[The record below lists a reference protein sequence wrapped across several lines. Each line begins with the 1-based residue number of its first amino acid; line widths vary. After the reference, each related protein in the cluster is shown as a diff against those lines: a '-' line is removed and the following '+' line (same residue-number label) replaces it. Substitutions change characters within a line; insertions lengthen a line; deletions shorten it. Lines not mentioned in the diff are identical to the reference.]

1 MKPKVIVI
9 VGPTASGK
17 TSASISVAKKL
28 NGEIIS
34 ADSMQIYREMNIGTA
49 KVTKEEADGIKHYL
63 VDIVNPDEVF
73 NVTKY
78 KELAEAAIE
87 EILSKGK
94 MPIIVGG
101 TGLYV
106 STLINGIE
114 FAEVGED
121 VEYRKQMT
129 ALAEEKGAEYLLE
142 ELRKVDPDAADAIDM
157 NNIRRVIRALEI
169 FKLTGKTK
177 TQLDI
182 ESRKEVKYD
191 YRVYGIDTPREE
203 LYNRIN
209 LRVDKMF
216 EEGLLEEV
224 KCVNEKYKLSS
235 TAIQGLGYK
244 EVIEYID
251 GKVSFDEM
259 IEKLK
264 METRRYAKRQ
274 LTWFRREEKVKWC
287 SLEMIVD
294 TIINDLTIQNK
305 SE

>member
-17 TSASISVAKKL
+17 TSTSIKLAKL
-28 NGEIIS
+28 INGEIIS
-34 ADSMQIYREMNIGTA
+34 ADSMQVYKEMTIGTA
-49 KVTKEEADGIKHYL
+49 KPTTQEQEGIPHYL
-63 VDIVNPDEVF
+63 IDVVSPEETF

-78 KELAEAAIE
+78 KELAEKAIE
-87 EILSKGK
+87 EVLFKDK
-94 MPIIVGG
+94 TPIIVGG

-121 VEYRKQMT
+121 LEYREEMT
-129 ALAEEKGAEYLLE
+129 KMAEEKGAQYIHDM
-142 ELRKVDPDAADAIDM
+142 LRKVDPDAADAIEV

-169 FKLTGKTK
+169 YKLTGKTK
-177 TQLDI
+177 TFLDK

-191 YRVYGIDTPREE
+191 YKVYGIETPREE

-209 LRVDKMF
+209 VRVDKMF
-216 EEGLLEEV
+216 EAGLLEEV
-224 KCVNEKYKLSS
+224 RSVNEKYKISS

-244 EVIEYID
+244 EVIEYIE
-251 GKVSFDEM
+251 GKVSYEEM
-259 IEKLK
+259 VEKLK

-274 LTWFRREEKVKWC
+274 LTWFRREEK
-287 SLEMIVD
+287 IVWYRLD
-294 TIINDLTIQNK
+294 EIVEKIVEELAI
-305 SE
+305 

>member
-17 TSASISVAKKL
+17 TSASIKLAKL
-28 NGEIIS
+28 INGEIIS
-34 ADSMQIYREMNIGTA
+34 ADSMQVYKEMTIGTA
-49 KVTKEEADGIKHYL
+49 KPTTQEQEGIPHYL
-63 VDIVNPDEVF
+63 IDVVSPEETF

-78 KELAEAAIE
+78 KEIAEKAIE
-87 EILSKGK
+87 EVLSKDK
-94 MPIIVGG
+94 TPIIVGG

-121 VEYRKQMT
+121 LEYREEMT
-129 ALAEEKGAEYLLE
+129 KMAEEKGAQYIHDM
-142 ELRKVDPDAADAIDM
+142 LRKVDPDAADAIEV

-169 FKLTGKTK
+169 YKLTGKTK
-177 TQLDI
+177 TFLDK

-191 YRVYGIDTPREE
+191 YKVYGIETPREE

-209 LRVDKMF
+209 VRVDKMF
-216 EEGLLEEV
+216 EAGLLEEV
-224 KCVNEKYKLSS
+224 RSVNEKYKISS

-244 EVIEYID
+244 EVIEYIE
-251 GKVSFDEM
+251 GKVSYEEM
-259 IEKLK
+259 VEKLK

-274 LTWFRREEKVKWC
+274 LTWFRREEK
-287 SLEMIVD
+287 IVWYRLD
-294 TIINDLTIQNK
+294 EIVEKIVEELAI
-305 SE
+305 

>member
-17 TSASISVAKKL
+17 TSASINVAKKL

-63 VDIVNPDEVF
+63 VDVVNPDEVF

-78 KELAEAAIE
+78 KEMAEAAIE
-87 EILSKGK
+87 EILAKGK
-94 MPIIVGG
+94 TPIIVGG

-121 VEYRKQMT
+121 VEYREQMT
-129 ALAEEKGAEYLLE
+129 ALAEEKGAEYLHN
-142 ELRKVDPDAADAIDM
+142 ELRKVDPDAADAIEM
-157 NNIRRVIRALEI
+157 NNIRRVVRALEI

-209 LRVDKMF
+209 IRVDKMF

-224 KCVNEKYKLSS
+224 KYVNEKYKISS

-251 GKVSFDEM
+251 GKVTYDEM

-274 LTWFRREEKVKWC
+274 LTWFRREEQIKWC
-287 SLEMIVD
+287 PLTEIVD
-294 TIINDLTIQNK
+294 TIIRDLTI
-305 SE
+305 

>member
-274 LTWFRREEKVKWC
+274 LTWFRREEKIKWC
-287 SLEMIVD
+287 SLEKIVD
-294 TIINDLTIQNK
+294 TIINDLTI
-305 SE
+305 

>member
-17 TSASISVAKKL
+17 TSASIKLAKL
-28 NGEIIS
+28 INGEIIS
-34 ADSMQIYREMNIGTA
+34 ADSMQIFKEMTIGTA
-49 KVTKEEADGIKHYL
+49 KPTIEEQEGIPHYL
-63 VDIVNPDEVF
+63 IDVVTPEETF

-78 KELAEAAIE
+78 KELAEMAIE
-87 EILSKGK
+87 EILKKGK
-94 MPIIVGG
+94 TPIIVGG

-121 VEYRKQMT
+121 LVYREEMT
-129 ALAEEKGAEYLLE
+129 KLAEEKSAEYIHNM
-142 ELRKVDPDAADAIDM
+142 LRKVDPDAADAIEV

-169 FKLTGKTK
+169 YKLTGKTK
-177 TQLDI
+177 TQLDK

-191 YRVYGIDTPREE
+191 YKVYGIETPREE

-209 LRVDKMF
+209 VRVDKMF
-216 EEGLLEEV
+216 EDGLLEEV
-224 KCVNEKYKLSS
+224 NAINTKYKISS

-251 GKVSFDEM
+251 GKVSYEEM
-259 IEKLK
+259 VEKLK

-274 LTWFRREEKVKWC
+274 LTWFRREEK
-287 SLEMIVD
+287 IVWYRLD
-294 TIINDLTIQNK
+294 EIVEKIVGELAI
-305 SE
+305 

>member
-17 TSASISVAKKL
+17 TSASIKLAKL
-28 NGEIIS
+28 INGEIIS
-34 ADSMQIYREMNIGTA
+34 ADSMQIYKEMTIGTA
-49 KVTKEEADGIKHYL
+49 KPTIEEQEGIPHYL
-63 VDIVNPDEVF
+63 IDVVSPEETF

-78 KELAEAAIE
+78 KELAEMAIE
-87 EILSKGK
+87 EILKKGK
-94 MPIIVGG
+94 TPIIVGG

-121 VEYRKQMT
+121 LVYREEMT
-129 ALAEEKGAEYLLE
+129 KLAEEKSAEYIHNM
-142 ELRKVDPDAADAIDM
+142 LRKVDPDAADAIEV

-169 FKLTGKTK
+169 YKLTGKTK
-177 TQLDI
+177 TQLDK

-191 YRVYGIDTPREE
+191 YKVYGIETPREE

-209 LRVDKMF
+209 VRVDKMF
-216 EEGLLEEV
+216 EDGLLEEV
-224 KCVNEKYKLSS
+224 NVINTKYKISS

-251 GKVSFDEM
+251 GKVSYEEM
-259 IEKLK
+259 VEKLK

-274 LTWFRREEKVKWC
+274 LTWFRREEK
-287 SLEMIVD
+287 IVWYRLD
-294 TIINDLTIQNK
+294 EIVEKIVGELAI
-305 SE
+305 

>member
-63 VDIVNPDEVF
+63 VDVVNPDEVF

-78 KELAEAAIE
+78 KEMAEAAIE
-87 EILSKGK
+87 EILAKGK
-94 MPIIVGG
+94 TPIIVGG

-121 VEYRKQMT
+121 VEYREQMT
-129 ALAEEKGAEYLLE
+129 ALAEEKGAEYLHN
-142 ELRKVDPDAADAIDM
+142 ELRKVDPDAANAIEM
-157 NNIRRVIRALEI
+157 NNIRRVVRALEI
-169 FKLTGKTK
+169 FKLIGKTK

-191 YRVYGIDTPREE
+191 YKVYGIDTPREE

-209 LRVDKMF
+209 VRVDKMF

-224 KCVNEKYKLSS
+224 KYVNEKYKISS

-244 EVIEYID
+244 EVIEYIE
-251 GKVSFDEM
+251 GKVTYEEM

-274 LTWFRREEKVKWC
+274 LTWFRREEKIKWC
-287 SLEMIVD
+287 PLNEIVD
-294 TIINDLTIQNK
+294 TIIRELTI
-305 SE
+305 

>member
-17 TSASISVAKKL
+17 TSASIKLAKL
-28 NGEIIS
+28 INGEIIS
-34 ADSMQIYREMNIGTA
+34 ADSMQIYKEMTIGTA
-49 KVTKEEADGIKHYL
+49 KPTIEEQEGIPHYL
-63 VDIVNPDEVF
+63 IDVVSPEETF

-78 KELAEAAIE
+78 KELAEMAIE
-87 EILSKGK
+87 EILKKGK
-94 MPIIVGG
+94 TPIIVGG

-121 VEYRKQMT
+121 LVYREEMT
-129 ALAEEKGAEYLLE
+129 KLAEEKSAEYIHNM
-142 ELRKVDPDAADAIDM
+142 LRKVDPDAADAIEV

-169 FKLTGKTK
+169 YRLTGKTK
-177 TQLDI
+177 TQLDK

-191 YRVYGIDTPREE
+191 YKVYGIETPREE

-209 LRVDKMF
+209 VRVDKMF
-216 EEGLLEEV
+216 EDGLLEEV
-224 KCVNEKYKLSS
+224 NAINTKYKISS

-251 GKVSFDEM
+251 GKVSYEEM
-259 IEKLK
+259 VEKLK

-274 LTWFRREEKVKWC
+274 LTWFRREEK
-287 SLEMIVD
+287 IVWYRLD
-294 TIINDLTIQNK
+294 EIVEKIVGELAI
-305 SE
+305 